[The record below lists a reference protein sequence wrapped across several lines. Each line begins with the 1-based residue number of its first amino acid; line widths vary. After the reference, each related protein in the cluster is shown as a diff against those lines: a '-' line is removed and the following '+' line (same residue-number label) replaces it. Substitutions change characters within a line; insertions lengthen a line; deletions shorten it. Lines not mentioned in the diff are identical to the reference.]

1 MLSTVYPDSVLMLEK
16 SSTGDEERMSGSEA
30 MGGQRV
36 VVSCWVT
43 AGSELILLQCKPRLW
58 GDLRAALQYGGYKE
72 GEDKLFR
79 RIFCDG
85 TRGNGSKL
93 MATAI
98 SELSLLI
105 SLVTGS
111 IRQPPCCSCA
121 SRHMRLGVQVI
132 VRASFAIQLLQN
144 LQRHQTYWQTK

>member
-58 GDLRAALQYGGYKE
+58 GDLRAALQYGGIRKGKRNSSE
-72 GEDKLFR
+72 GSSVMGQGEMVPNSRPWPLVSSH
-79 RIFCDG
+79 C
-85 TRGNGSKL
+85 
-93 MATAI
+93 
-98 SELSLLI
+98 LSLW
-105 SLVTGS
+105 S
-111 IRQPPCCSCA
+111 
-121 SRHMRLGVQVI
+121 QV
-132 VRASFAIQLLQN
+132 A
-144 LQRHQTYWQTK
+144 